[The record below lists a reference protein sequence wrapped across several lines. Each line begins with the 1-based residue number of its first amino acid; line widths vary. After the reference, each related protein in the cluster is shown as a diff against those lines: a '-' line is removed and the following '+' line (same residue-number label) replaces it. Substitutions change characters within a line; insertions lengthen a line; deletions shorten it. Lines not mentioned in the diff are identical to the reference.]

1 MMKKTVYFDSAAS
14 TRVHGDVLAVM
25 VQFMREGYG
34 NPSSMHS
41 RGRDAQSALCRAR
54 SSIADSIS
62 ADPNNIIFTSGGTE
76 ANNLAIFGVIDRLS
90 FRGKHIITSAIEHSS
105 VFQSM
110 KKLEELGFEVTY
122 LEPDKFGRIPSSSF
136 AEALR
141 DDTVF
146 ASIIHVNNEIGSLNP
161 IGEYA
166 RAIKRRKLDIILHT
180 DAVQS
185 YCKIPFSLTSLNADL
200 ISLSSHKLHGPL
212 GAGALVVSERSRITP
227 MLLGGQHERGRRAGT
242 EPLPAIVGFGEAV
255 RLASSETASHIS
267 NVKRLRSFAVN
278 LIMAEIS
285 EYADIVFIG
294 EGDSPY
300 ILCFSLPGYKGEV
313 LMNYLD
319 GEGVCVSRGSACKKG
334 GHNRTLEAMKLP
346 QSVADGAIRV
356 SFSRYSTKE
365 EVERLVEVLKAAAQS
380 LAKTK

>member
-1 MMKKTVYFDSAAS
+1 MQHD
-14 TRVHGDVLAVM
+14 
-25 VQFMREGYG
+25 YG

-41 RGRDAQSALCRAR
+41 RGRGAEAALRLAREYIVGSVSAN
-54 SSIADSIS
+54 
-62 ADPNNIIFTSGGTE
+62 PKNVIFTSGGTE
-76 ANNLAIFGVIDRLS
+76 SNNLAIFGVIDRLS
-90 FRGKHIITSAIEHSS
+90 HRGKHIITSAIEHSS
-105 VFQSM
+105 VFESM
-110 KKLEELGFEVTY
+110 KKLEASGFEVTY
-122 LEPDKFGRIPSSSF
+122 LSPDEFGRIPLCSF
-136 AEALR
+136 ADALHE
-141 DDTVF
+141 DTIF
-146 ASIIHVNNEIGSLNP
+146 ASIMHVNNEIGSLNP
-161 IGEYA
+161 VHEYA
-166 RAIKRRKLDIILHT
+166 LEIKRRKLDVILHT

-185 YCKIPFSLTSLNADL
+185 FCKIPFTFTSLGADL
-200 ISLSSHKLHGPL
+200 VSVSSHKLHGPM
-212 GAGALVVSERSRITP
+212 GVGALIFSDKVKLSPV
-227 MLLGGQHERGRRAGT
+227 LLGGGQEGGKRAGT
-242 EPLPAIVGFGEAV
+242 EALPAIVGFGEAV

-278 LIMAEIS
+278 LIMAEVS

-334 GHNRTLEAMKLP
+334 GKNRTLEAMKLP
-346 QSVADGAIRV
+346 QSVTDGAIRV

-365 EVERLVEVLKAAAQS
+365 EVERFVEVLKAAAQS